1 MIRPFLFLLAIL
13 TAALTVSAAD
23 QSVTVT
29 PSATSFGTGSTGT
42 FTTIVRSTGP
52 DAAASAV
59 NIQFTALSGNIDAMN
74 ITVVSKPAEFTC
86 GAQFETAQGHN
97 IPCTA
102 ASIPAGY
109 EGSIVLSATI
119 TGTSGNMNV
128 RSSVTTP
135 ADPDTANNQ
144 ATAGITVTQPQA
156 DLALTITSPTPS
168 AVPSGSTAT
177 YIVDFENDGPD
188 AAANA
193 VVSFRFT
200 SLNGTIGVT
209 NIQVVSTPAGFSC
222 GAPVATAQ
230 GPTVSCTTSSF
241 ASGATGSITFT
252 GEVTGSSGQMEV
264 CANISSPTTSDPDTN
279 GQLNSGCVLNT
290 VTAAEPDP
298 TTSIACPGAFVAGN
312 SGQGTVTISAAQGS
326 NTTIALASSNPA
338 VATVP
343 ATVVILAGQT
353 SAPFTVTGVGPGT
366 STITATPPA
375 GFGTAQTCDVT
386 VNAAAAS
393 PQISLGNGNCP
404 AAPIGPGTN
413 AMATVSISPAQG
425 TNTVIALQSSNPS
438 VATVPPT
445 VTILAGQTSATFVI
459 SGVSSGSTTIT
470 ATLPDALGG
479 DTATCTTVVI
489 ARSGEV
495 ESVPTLSPAVLA
507 VLALLLAG
515 VALFVTR
522 S

>member
-1 MIRPFLFLLAIL
+1 MIRPILFLLAIL
-13 TAALTVSAAD
+13 TAALTASAAD
-23 QSVTVT
+23 LNTTLT
-29 PSATSFGTGSTGT
+29 PSATAFVTGSTGT
-42 FTTIVRSTGP
+42 FTTVIRSTGP
-52 DAAASAV
+52 DTVPVAA
-59 NIQFTALSGNIDAMN
+59 NIQFTALSGNINATN

-86 GAQFETAQGHN
+86 GAQFETPQGHH

-109 EGSIVLSATI
+109 EGTIVLSATI
-119 TGTSGNMNV
+119 TGTSGNMDV
-128 RSSVTTP
+128 TSSAT
-135 ADPDTANNQ
+135 
-144 ATAGITVTQPQA
+144 TAGDPTPSNNFSTVRVTVAPPQA
-156 DLALTITSPTPS
+156 DLALTITSPTPP

-177 YIVDFENDGPD
+177 YVVNFENDGPD
-188 AAANA
+188 ASANA
-193 VVSFRFT
+193 VVAFRFT
-200 SLNGTIGVT
+200 ALNGTIGVT
-209 NIQVVSTPAGFSC
+209 NIQVVSTPPGFTC
-222 GAPVATAQ
+222 GSPVATPQ
-230 GPTVSCTTSSF
+230 GPTVSCTTPSF
-241 ASGATGSITFT
+241 AAGAMGSITFT

-264 CANISSPTTSDPDTN
+264 CAGITSTTSADPDTN
-279 GQLNSGCVLNT
+279 GQLNGGCVTNT
-290 VTAAEPDP
+290 VTAPDPDP

-312 SGQGTVTISAAQGS
+312 SGQGTVTISEAQGS
-326 NTTIALASSNPA
+326 DTTIALASSNPA

-353 SAPFTVTGVGPGT
+353 SAPFTITGVGPGT

-375 GFGTAQTCDVT
+375 GFGTAQTCEVT
-386 VNAAAAS
+386 VNPAAAS

-404 AAPIGPGTN
+404 AAPIEPGTN
-413 AMATVSISPAQG
+413 ALATISISPAQG
-425 TNTVIALQSSNPS
+425 TDTVISLQSSNPA

-459 SGVSSGSTTIT
+459 SGVSNGSTTIT

-489 ARSGEV
+489 ARSEGV
-495 ESVPTLSPAVLA
+495 ENIPTLSPAVLG
-507 VLALLLAG
+507 VLAMLLAG